1 MVALAELYNGQLG
14 RFIGWLAWPS
24 YRVVSLAKLYGGRP
38 KKAHPK
44 EFDQEDLNLD
54 EFDL

>member
-1 MVALAELYNGQLG
+1 MAELYNGRLG